1 MSAVAVRG
9 RGRFALATSHLTPR
23 QRRLRAPSASGA
35 GSSVDLDVIAGP
47 SRANPARDGLPDA
60 LDSDAF
66 AASADINRE
75 QAIRSSRAW

>member
-1 MSAVAVRG
+1 VGARDELPHASTAPPSSAAR
-9 RGRFALATSHLTPR
+9 
-23 QRRLRAPSASGA
+23 GA
-35 GSSVDLDVIAGP
+35 GSSVDLDVIAAP